1 MIQDLILTL
10 QSSLKNYSQSLANQ
24 NLLVDV
30 PWTMIDGDLNL
41 QRLIFKKDNSLYI
54 VKEGEIQESKWEY
67 LAAMDSIVIEVG
79 GKKILLNEVFAD
91 KKALILKKDGNNQEF
106 LSFVNEK
113 ELPDLNLIG
122 HLKSISF
129 QPEKNEDEIKQN
141 IQYYAKKI
149 DHQDIL
155 ALIITIF
162 IIIIITIF
170 GFSNL

>member
-1 MIQDLILTL
+1 MIEDLILTL

-67 LAAMDSIVIEVG
+67 LAAMNSIVIEVG

-106 LSFVNEK
+106 LSFINEK

-129 QPEKNEDEIKQN
+129 QSEKNEDDLNQNTQSFKEIDQQETLS
-141 IQYYAKKI
+141 IIIYTI
-149 DHQDIL
+149 
-155 ALIITIF
+155 LIITI
-162 IIIIITIF
+162 ILI
-170 GFSNL
+170 GFLNL

>member
-67 LAAMDSIVIEVG
+67 LAAMNSIVIEVG

-106 LSFVNEK
+106 LSFINEK

-129 QPEKNEDEIKQN
+129 QLEKNEDDLNQNTQSFEEIDKQDTLS
-141 IQYYAKKI
+141 I
-149 DHQDIL
+149 
-155 ALIITIF
+155 IITIL
-162 IIIIITIF
+162 IIIITIIF
-170 GFSNL
+170 GLSNL

>member
-67 LAAMDSIVIEVG
+67 LAAMNSIVIEVG

-122 HLKSISF
+122 HLKSIEDSVTVHIPAEQVNENTEEIVTTIAIISF
-129 QPEKNEDEIKQN
+129 FV
-141 IQYYAKKI
+141 
-149 DHQDIL
+149 
-155 ALIITIF
+155 IF
-162 IIIIITIF
+162 IIIMISF
-170 GFSNL
+170 Y

>member
-106 LSFVNEK
+106 LSFINEK

-129 QPEKNEDEIKQN
+129 QSEKNEDDLNQNTQSFKEIDQQETLS
-141 IQYYAKKI
+141 IIIYTI
-149 DHQDIL
+149 
-155 ALIITIF
+155 LIITI
-162 IIIIITIF
+162 ILI
-170 GFSNL
+170 GFLNL

>member
-122 HLKSISF
+122 HLKSIE
-129 QPEKNEDEIKQN
+129 EKN
-141 IQYYAKKI
+141 
-149 DHQDIL
+149 
-155 ALIITIF
+155 
-162 IIIIITIF
+162 
-170 GFSNL
+170 

>member
-67 LAAMDSIVIEVG
+67 LAAMNSIVIEVG

-106 LSFVNEK
+106 LSFINEK

-162 IIIIITIF
+162 IVIIITIF
-170 GFSNL
+170 GISNL

>member
-1 MIQDLILTL
+1 
-10 QSSLKNYSQSLANQ
+10 
-24 NLLVDV
+24 
-30 PWTMIDGDLNL
+30 
-41 QRLIFKKDNSLYI
+41 
-54 VKEGEIQESKWEY
+54 
-67 LAAMDSIVIEVG
+67 
-79 GKKILLNEVFAD
+79 
-91 KKALILKKDGNNQEF
+91 LILKKDGNNQEF

-141 IQYYAKKI
+141 IQYYAKKT

-162 IIIIITIF
+162 IVIIITIF